1 MKFVTGGLSGMGAT
15 LFVQPLDL
23 VKTRMQL
30 SGEGQGKGQYK
41 TSVHAVVSIVRNEGV
56 RAVYRGLGAGLLR
69 QATYTTTRL
78 GVFQWLSDLTSRHGK
93 QSSFSIKLLTGMTAG
108 GIGAL
113 VGTPAEVALI
123 RLMADGRL
131 PPAQRRNYKGAINA
145 LYRIAREEGVFTLW
159 RGWKPTV
166 MRAMILNAAQ
176 LGVYAQ
182 AKQMLL
188 NTGWFKDNMITHF
201 IASFI
206 SGFFSTLVSIPVD
219 ITKTRLQ
226 NMKVIDGKPQYKGTI
241 DCLVKTVKVE
251 GVFSLWKGF
260 TPYFLRLGPH
270 TILTFIFLEKLNKL
284 LRMIY

>member
-1 MKFVTGGLSGMGAT
+1 
-15 LFVQPLDL
+15 
-23 VKTRMQL
+23 
-30 SGEGQGKGQYK
+30 
-41 TSVHAVVSIVRNEGV
+41 VHAVVSIVRNEGV